1 MTYFGLF
8 LPSEG
13 LEYSAYTL
21 LIWCFLANEY
31 LFCIS
36 FKNTKKC
43 IHVWMARG
51 WANNA
56 IIFIFGWTIPLN
68 WIIARIVLHYY
79 LHHCS
84 ECTRKCLLSS
94 SLKTLVY
101 FFRCCSYFSKGK
113 NIWNMLEPVCGIVLV
128 CKYEVSLIGEDVFVY
143 NGCLT

>member
-68 WIIARIVLHYY
+68 WIIARIVLHYLFGMY
-79 LHHCS
+79 KKMPPFFLPKNLGIFLQMLILLFQGEEHLKHAWASMWNCA
-84 ECTRKCLLSS
+84 CLQVWSILNRW
-94 SLKTLVY
+94 
-101 FFRCCSYFSKGK
+101 RC
-113 NIWNMLEPVCGIVLV
+113 VCL
-128 CKYEVSLIGEDVFVY
+128 
-143 NGCLT
+143 